1 MTKDILLE
9 QQPKPWD
16 NFELQRLPELKEEM
30 NFFNFQA
37 YAIYQSLLK
46 DTYFLSLPTG
56 TGKTLCS
63 ISSFLYYRTVYP
75 NSRLLIVTTASALFQ
90 FADEFNK
97 FFNHSL
103 RIQVIHNKAE
113 NITASKYPKQRKEF
127 ISAWGDIKKPEAPEI
142 LLMNYAI
149 FRIEKQTIL
158 KSVMSLKKQGFHT
171 FFILDEAT
179 AFKALNTQISKAVA
193 AITPVVNKKL
203 GLTATLMKGK
213 LDEIYGIFKN
223 VGISLCSSKA
233 VFEKNYC
240 ILWQHPTIWYL
251 KRIKGFKNVE
261 LFKEKVDPYSLILR
275 KSDIAADLP
284 PFQIQKRFLE
294 LSTEQES
301 LLKEIYSGALALT
314 EEGFDYEN
322 IENNDSQKIL
332 EALTEVGYVK
342 RALTSPQIVAPDRF
356 YENSPKTD
364 EILRMLKEE
373 FVDEKIVIYTPSK
386 KYLKILCETIRD
398 CKDLDTYYRKPLEI
412 SGDVSADVRYQQMK
426 DFSNNNIH
434 NIMVLNNAGSEAI
447 NLQAASVL
455 IITSLPD
462 TWGQLIQI
470 VGRISRIG
478 SVHSSLLLVFLLH
491 EDSQDFDEYC
501 ILQKQGVLFQAI
513 HGDVEKG
520 LLDTS
525 VLRGA
530 EHEGIPDEEFV
541 SRSVAH
547 LLIGTRKRRADKYS
561 SSFVK

>member
-75 NSRLLIVTTASALFQ
+75 NSKLLIVTTASALFQ

-103 RIQVIHNKAE
+103 RIQVIHSKAE
-113 NITASKYPKQRKEF
+113 NITSSKYPKQRKEF
-127 ISAWGDIKKPEAPEI
+127 ISAWGDIKNSDAPEI

-251 KRIKGFKNVE
+251 KRIKGFKNVT

-525 VLRGA
+525 VLRGV

>member
-1 MTKDILLE
+1 
-9 QQPKPWD
+9 
-16 NFELQRLPELKEEM
+16 
-30 NFFNFQA
+30 
-37 YAIYQSLLK
+37 
-46 DTYFLSLPTG
+46 
-56 TGKTLCS
+56 
-63 ISSFLYYRTVYP
+63 
-75 NSRLLIVTTASALFQ
+75 
-90 FADEFNK
+90 
-97 FFNHSL
+97 
-103 RIQVIHNKAE
+103 
-113 NITASKYPKQRKEF
+113 
-127 ISAWGDIKKPEAPEI
+127 
-142 LLMNYAI
+142 MNYAI

-412 SGDVSADVRYQQMK
+412 SGDISADVRYQQMK